1 MRHLR
6 KVPSIEQ
13 MQQTEGGLCCIA
25 MLLRYYRSNETLN
38 EIRQDLSVGRD
49 GLALS
54 ELHSYLKKRNF
65 ETHILKV
72 PIEQLSG
79 MPFPAIAY
87 WQKKQ
92 FVLITRIHGDTVTI
106 IDPEFGRMNIS
117 VDEFEASY
125 SGVILTAEPTERF
138 EPIHKKTSPWI
149 HILKDLKNKK
159 NLLIRTILISLLAY
173 GIQMATPLLM
183 QVIVDTL
190 TSGSTN
196 IDLKICMVFAL
207 SIFVIFG
214 ITSLLQKMCLTD
226 FQIALDNNLT
236 KKTFHKMVSLPY
248 SFFDSRSNG
257 DLLFRLSSLTVIRNL
272 LSQHIIN
279 GVIQFGYAVAIFI
292 YLINKSLIL
301 TGLTTFLFLLNGAFI
316 LVMREK
322 IMETNR
328 VQLMKDTKLEAIQTE
343 TIHSMLGIKT
353 SGIENDIWNNWK
365 DQYRLSM
372 KAYKQKGTI
381 LNLYSTIISLMQLIG
396 PLVVLL
402 FGIREFLSGRI
413 SIGESIA
420 CYSLAASFIG
430 TSLSLFNLWNDL
442 SMASS
447 YLERIVEIT
456 TEEQEYIPEDPVPV
470 TVQGDIE
477 FRNVSF
483 SYSKNSKPIIKN
495 LSFTIKKGTKF
506 AIVGPSGSGKSTITK
521 LLLGLYKPTS
531 GSIYYE
537 GVDINKLDVKDLR
550 KQIGVVPQDMSLFN
564 RTIAENI
571 SLNNDYPLEEIQS
584 SARIAN
590 IHDEIMAMPMNYR
603 TMISNMGNNLS
614 GGQRQ
619 RIVLARTILNKP
631 NVMILDEATSSL
643 DNINEKLVS
652 DHFKKCGSTQIII
665 AHRLSTI
672 IDADK
677 ILVLQNGTLKE
688 IGTHNELMKMNGLY
702 TTLYNNQNS
711 LSA

>member
-1 MRHLR
+1 
-6 KVPSIEQ
+6 
-13 MQQTEGGLCCIA
+13 
-25 MLLRYYRSNETLN
+25 
-38 EIRQDLSVGRD
+38 
-49 GLALS
+49 
-54 ELHSYLKKRNF
+54 
-65 ETHILKV
+65 
-72 PIEQLSG
+72 
-79 MPFPAIAY
+79 
-87 WQKKQ
+87 
-92 FVLITRIHGDTVTI
+92 
-106 IDPEFGRMNIS
+106 
-117 VDEFEASY
+117 
-125 SGVILTAEPTERF
+125 
-138 EPIHKKTSPWI
+138 
-149 HILKDLKNKK
+149 
-159 NLLIRTILISLLAY
+159 
-173 GIQMATPLLM
+173 
-183 QVIVDTL
+183 
-190 TSGSTN
+190 
-196 IDLKICMVFAL
+196 
-207 SIFVIFG
+207 
-214 ITSLLQKMCLTD
+214 
-226 FQIALDNNLT
+226 
-236 KKTFHKMVSLPY
+236 
-248 SFFDSRSNG
+248 
-257 DLLFRLSSLTVIRNL
+257 
-272 LSQHIIN
+272 
-279 GVIQFGYAVAIFI
+279 
-292 YLINKSLIL
+292 
-301 TGLTTFLFLLNGAFI
+301 
-316 LVMREK
+316 
-322 IMETNR
+322 
-328 VQLMKDTKLEAIQTE
+328 MKDTKLEAIQTE

-396 PLVVLL
+396 PLIVLL